1 MNSPISES
9 YNAIPARALYIRVV
23 MAELE
28 RLDTHVLWAGIADK
42 PMGFKTMFMICF
54 ALREKAMEVPR
65 AISGNCVN
73 GSMDCIGGVNRD
85 LADRGAVLPAV
96 EQLEREM
103 GLFGERNK
111 TQPGLQM
118 GDLIEKRMLDGF
130 HTVPT
135 GRGLLLNSEPGLR
148 CACSPPQHAKTACRG
163 PRSWAIIA
171 SPFGRKSVPTMF
183 HPRWVGEA
191 GGRLTGCLRAASKE

>member
-1 MNSPISES
+1 
-9 YNAIPARALYIRVV
+9 

-42 PMGFKTMFMICF
+42 LMGFKTMFMICF

-85 LADRGAVLPAV
+85 LADRGAVLAAV

-135 GRGLLLNSEPGLR
+135 GRGLLLNSDPGLR
-148 CACSPPQHAKTACRG
+148 CACPGLLSLLPSGERRFRRCFIPRGSAK
-163 PRSWAIIA
+163 PVDDW
-171 SPFGRKSVPTMF
+171 
-183 HPRWVGEA
+183 
-191 GGRLTGCLRAASKE
+191 LAARRRPVRNR

>member
-42 PMGFKTMFMICF
+42 LMGFKTMFMICF

-85 LADRGAVLPAV
+85 LADRGAVLAAV

-118 GDLIEKRMLDGF
+118 GDFIEKRILDGF
-130 HTVPT
+130 RTVPT
-135 GRGLLLNSEPGLR
+135 GLGLFLNSEPGLR
-148 CACSPPQHAKTACRG
+148 CAFPGLLSLLPPGERAVRQSFIPRGATAPLNG
-163 PRSWAIIA
+163 
-171 SPFGRKSVPTMF
+171 
-183 HPRWVGEA
+183 
-191 GGRLTGCLRAASKE
+191 

>member
-1 MNSPISES
+1 
-9 YNAIPARALYIRVV
+9 

-42 PMGFKTMFMICF
+42 LMGFKTMFMICF

-65 AISGNCVN
+65 AISGNRAED
-73 GSMDCIGGVNRD
+73 SMDCIGGVNRGVSD
-85 LADRGAVLPAV
+85 PGAVLAAV
-96 EQLEREM
+96 EQLERDM

-135 GRGLLLNSEPGLR
+135 GRGLLLNSDPGLR
-148 CACSPPQHAKTACRG
+148 CACPGLLSLLPPEEREVRQCFIPRG
-163 PRSWAIIA
+163 SARPVGDCYIA
-171 SPFGRKSVPTMF
+171 RFDGVISAV
-183 HPRWVGEA
+183 
-191 GGRLTGCLRAASKE
+191 